1 MKLLAS
7 DLHLVGKQLSLC
19 LPPSRGIALESVE
32 YLVLLAHGLIHNI
45 HTIVHNFRSPLPIL
59 CRNHKLTQPPLGEE
73 KRTQAAHRRVLST
86 HTHRIDPV
94 YYLFH
99 QSLRDLDRG
108 TVRLSDSTSS

>member
-19 LPPSRGIALESVE
+19 LPLSRGIALESIE

-45 HTIVHNFRSPLPIL
+45 HTIVHNFRSPFPIL
-59 CRNHKLTQPPLGEE
+59 CHKLTQPPLGKE
-73 KRTQAAHRRVLST
+73 KRTRGAHQRVLST
-86 HTHRIDPV
+86 HTHRLDPV
-94 YYLFH
+94 CYPFH